1 MNILS
6 VTVRLRV
13 QCTVTSNRNKAYY
26 FNETIN
32 SKCYVNLI
40 LGPFFQ
46 ELRDKKK
53 DSWLF
58 HASNTAAHTDEQ
70 LILTLRGMLG
80 NNVFHQ

>member
-6 VTVRLRV
+6 VTVTLRV

-46 ELRDKKK
+46 ELRDKEKTYGY
-53 DSWLF
+53 F
-58 HASNTAAHTDEQ
+58 MQVMQQ
-70 LILTLRGMLG
+70 LTQM
-80 NNVFHQ
+80 NS